1 MSRGRLFL
9 LLAVGALVYLGVLV
23 ATFPAPW
30 VSHMVEMASQR
41 KLVLRD
47 PAGTAWNGS
56 GRLYARQRS
65 GALVD
70 LGPVRWTASPATLL
84 AGKLGGE
91 LTVAEKTM
99 QVEAS
104 PSSVTVRRLDVQ
116 FPGALLAGFAPEL
129 AAVGADGLVR
139 VRSDSL
145 RVESDSLLGLA
156 EIEWRGLRLA
166 RAQDLDLG
174 SHVARL
180 RGGGAKVDVELA
192 SLEGPLKLTGGGT
205 WTRSAGLV
213 VSGSAEARAANVA
226 PFLRSVCAEYRDSRC
241 NFRYSSS

>member
-1 MSRGRLFL
+1 MTRRLILFL
-9 LLAVGALVYLGVLV
+9 VVGALVYVAVLV

-30 VSHMVEMASQR
+30 VSHMVEMATQR
-41 KLVLRD
+41 KLALRE
-47 PAGTAWNGS
+47 PLGTAWNGS

-84 AGKLGGE
+84 TGTLGGE
-91 LTVAEKTM
+91 LTVAGKTM
-99 QVEAS
+99 HVEAS
-104 PSSVTVRRLDVQ
+104 PSSVTVQRLDVQ
-116 FPGALLAGFAPEL
+116 FPGALLAAFAPEL
-129 AAVGADGLVR
+129 AAVGADGVVR
-139 VRSDSL
+139 VRSDNL

-156 EIEWRGLRLA
+156 EIEWRGLRVA

-180 RGGGAKVDVELA
+180 RGGGAKVDVELG

>member
-1 MSRGRLFL
+1 MSRRL
-9 LLAVGALVYLGVLV
+9 LLLLVVGALVYAAVLV
-23 ATFPAPW
+23 ASFPAPW

-47 PAGTAWNGS
+47 PAGTAWQGS

-70 LGPVRWTASPATLL
+70 LGAVRWTASPATLL

-91 LTVAEKTM
+91 LTLADKTM

-129 AAVGADGLVR
+129 AAVGADGVVR

-213 VSGSAEARAANVA
+213 VSGSAEARAASVA

>member
-1 MSRGRLFL
+1 MSRRL
-9 LLAVGALVYLGVLV
+9 LLLLVVGALVYAAVLV
-23 ATFPAPW
+23 ASFPAPW

-47 PAGTAWNGS
+47 PAGTAWQGS

-70 LGPVRWTASPATLL
+70 LGAVRWTASPATLL

-91 LTVAEKTM
+91 LTLADKTM

-129 AAVGADGLVR
+129 AAVGADGVVR

-192 SLEGPLKLTGGGT
+192 SLEGPLKLTGGGS

-213 VSGSAEARAANVA
+213 VSGSAEARAASVA

>member
-1 MSRGRLFL
+1 MNRLLL
-9 LLAVGALVYLGVLV
+9 LLAVGALVYVAVLV

-41 KLVLRD
+41 KLVLRE
-47 PAGTAWNGS
+47 PEGTAWNGS

-91 LTVAEKTM
+91 LTVADKTM

-129 AAVGADGLVR
+129 AAVGADGVVR

-166 RAQDLDLG
+166 RAQNLDLG

-180 RGGGAKVDVELA
+180 RGGGAKVDIELA
-192 SLEGPLKLTGGGT
+192 SLEGPLKLTGGGN

>member
-1 MSRGRLFL
+1 MSRRLVL
-9 LLAVGALVYLGVLV
+9 LLVVGALIYGAVLV

-41 KLVLRD
+41 KLVLRE
-47 PAGTAWNGS
+47 PLGTAWRGQ

-70 LGPVRWTASPATLL
+70 LGPVRWSASPATLL
-84 AGKLGGE
+84 TGKLAGE

-104 PSSVTVRRLDVQ
+104 QSSLTVRRLDVQ

-129 AAVGADGLVR
+129 AAVGADGVVR
-139 VRSDSL
+139 VRSESL

-166 RAQDLDLG
+166 RAQNLDLG

-205 WTRSAGLV
+205 WTRSAVLV

-226 PFLRSVCAEYRDSRC
+226 PFLRSVCADYRDARC